1 MKTCSKCKIS
11 KKLTE
16 FYKRKDSKDGHRN
29 ECKVCK
35 DLTSKEYSLNNIEKV
50 KNIKRKYYENN
61 KDIVIERTKIWQDEN
76 KEKYK
81 KISNKYREKDST
93 KERLR
98 AYYEENKEYLKI
110 RNKEYKINNKETINE
125 NHRRRYKSDVLYKI
139 KFMLRNMLYKSMV
152 RNGYK
157 KNSKTTEI
165 IGCSFEEFKIYLESK
180 FEPWM
185 NWENYGLYNGELSH
199 GWDIDHIKPLYS
211 VKTEE
216 DLIKLNHYTNL
227 QPLCSKLNRD
237 IKRLDDLKLYK

>member
-1 MKTCSKCKIS
+1 MKTCSKCKIR
-11 KKLTE
+11 KKITE
-16 FYKRKDSKDGHRN
+16 FYKRKDSKDGYRN

-35 DLTSKEYSLNNIEKV
+35 NLSSKEYSINNIEKV
-50 KNIKRKYYENN
+50 KKIKRKYYENN

-93 KERLR
+93 KKRLKN
-98 AYYEENKEYLKI
+98 YYEENKEYIKI
-110 RNKEYKINNKETINE
+110 KNKEYKVNNKETINE
-125 NHRRRYKSDVLYKI
+125 NHRRRYKNDVLYKI
-139 KFMLRNMLYKSMV
+139 KFMLRNMLYKSIV
-152 RNGYK
+152 RNGYE

-165 IGCSFEEFKIYLESK
+165 IGCSFEEFKVYIESK

-185 NWENYGLYNGELSH
+185 NWENYGLYNGKLNH

-227 QPLCSKLNRD
+227 QPLCSKVNRD
-237 IKRLDDLKLYK
+237 IKRLDDLKIYK